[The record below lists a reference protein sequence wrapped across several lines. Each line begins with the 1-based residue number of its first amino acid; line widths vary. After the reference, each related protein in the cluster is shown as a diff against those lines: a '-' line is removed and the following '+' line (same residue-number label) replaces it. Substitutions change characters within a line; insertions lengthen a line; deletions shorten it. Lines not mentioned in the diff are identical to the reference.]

1 MIIPIF
7 KAGFALGAAALAYS
21 WGYEVR
27 NYQLKKY
34 QIKLLPE
41 GHREIKILHLS
52 DLHLSPWQKKLPT
65 WLDQLEVDPDLVVIT
80 GDVWSSADS
89 FSNLITALDKY
100 FKVPGFFIP
109 GSNDYYAPKFKN
121 PVNYLKKDSGERH
134 KGRELPW
141 KDLKNFFELAG
152 WQWLSNQSSEIQIND
167 TKIDVRGVDDA
178 HYDFDDLTTV
188 SHPKS
193 KTADLLLA
201 LTHAPYLRVLDT
213 YTQIN
218 ADLILAGHT
227 HGGQICLPI
236 YGTIITNCDLPRE
249 LARGLNRYQD
259 KTWLH
264 VSAGLGTAPFTRVR
278 FFCKPE
284 ASLITLTS

>member
-1 MIIPIF
+1 MIAPVL
-7 KAGFALGAAALAYS
+7 KAGFTLGAAALAYS

-41 GHREIKILHLS
+41 GHRELKILHLS
-52 DLHLSPWQKKLPT
+52 DLHLSPWQKKLAA
-65 WLDQLEVDPDLVVIT
+65 WIDQLEVEPDLVVIT

-100 FKVPGFFIP
+100 FKIPGFFVP

-121 PVNYLKKDSGERH
+121 PANYLKKDSGERH

-152 WQWLSNQSSEIQIND
+152 WQWLSNQATEIQIKD
-167 TKIDVRGVDDA
+167 TKIDVRGVNDA
-178 HYDFDDLTTV
+178 HYEFDDLTTV

-193 KTADLLLA
+193 NTADLLLG

-213 YTQIN
+213 YADIN

-264 VSAGLGTAPFTRVR
+264 VSAGLGTAPFTRIR

>member
-249 LARGLNRYQD
+249 LARGLNRYQE

>member
-1 MIIPIF
+1 MIAPVL
-7 KAGFALGAAALAYS
+7 KAGFTLGAAALAYS

-52 DLHLSPWQKKLPT
+52 DLHLSPWQKKLAA
-65 WLDQLEVDPDLVVIT
+65 WIDQLEVEPDLVVIT
-80 GDVWSSADS
+80 GDVWSSSDS

-100 FKVPGFFIP
+100 FKIPGFFVP

-121 PVNYLKKDSGERH
+121 PANYLKKDSGERH

-152 WQWLSNQSSEIQIND
+152 WQWLSNQTTEIQIKD
-167 TKIDVRGVDDA
+167 TKIDVRGVNDA
-178 HYDFDDLTTV
+178 HYEFDDLTTV

-193 KTADLLLA
+193 NNADLLLG

-213 YTQIN
+213 YADIN

>member
-1 MIIPIF
+1 MIAPVL
-7 KAGFALGAAALAYS
+7 KAGFTLGAAALAYS

-41 GHREIKILHLS
+41 GHRELKILHLS
-52 DLHLSPWQKKLPT
+52 DLHLSPWQKKLAA
-65 WLDQLEVDPDLVVIT
+65 WIDQLEVEPDLVVIT

-100 FKVPGFFIP
+100 FKIPGFFVP

-121 PVNYLKKDSGERH
+121 PANYLKKDSGERH

-152 WQWLSNQSSEIQIND
+152 WQWLSNQATEIQIKD
-167 TKIDVRGVDDA
+167 TKIDVRGVNDA
-178 HYDFDDLTTV
+178 HYEFDDLTTV

-193 KTADLLLA
+193 NTADLLLG

-213 YTQIN
+213 YADIN

-284 ASLITLTS
+284 ASLISLTS

>member
-1 MIIPIF
+1 MIAPVL
-7 KAGFALGAAALAYS
+7 KAGFTLGAAALAYS

-52 DLHLSPWQKKLPT
+52 DLHLSPWQKKLAT

-121 PVNYLKKDSGERH
+121 PANYLKKDSGERH

-152 WQWLSNQSSEIQIND
+152 WQWLSNQSSEIQIKD

-193 KTADLLLA
+193 KTADLLLG

>member
-1 MIIPIF
+1 MIAPVL
-7 KAGFALGAAALAYS
+7 KAGFTLGAAALAYS

-41 GHREIKILHLS
+41 GHRELKILHLS
-52 DLHLSPWQKKLPT
+52 DLHLSPWQKKLAA
-65 WLDQLEVDPDLVVIT
+65 WIDQLEVEPDLVVIT

-100 FKVPGFFIP
+100 FKIPGFFVP

-121 PVNYLKKDSGERH
+121 PANYLKKDSGERH

-152 WQWLSNQSSEIQIND
+152 WQWLSNQATEIQIKD
-167 TKIDVRGVDDA
+167 TKIDVRGVNDA
-178 HYDFDDLTTV
+178 HYEFDDLTTV

-193 KTADLLLA
+193 NYADLLLG

-213 YTQIN
+213 YADIN

-249 LARGLNRYQD
+249 LARGLNLYQD